1 MISTFPTW
9 NLKLSLLS
17 TDDDVDESVGG
28 IDFHLQLLSSLL
40 VPVDEAK
47 PHGGGVGVE
56 QLKLVMVM
64 VTMIMV
70 MVMITVVITVVM
82 EALKIPSSTELRQ
95 CHYRFLFFRLA

>member
-9 NLKLSLLS
+9 NSSMKLKSSIPS
-17 TDDDVDESVGG
+17 TDDDVDKSVVG

-56 QLKLVMVM
+56 KLKLKNNILLTCCLLSFINKDLVF
-64 VTMIMV
+64 
-70 MVMITVVITVVM
+70 VVQ
-82 EALKIPSSTELRQ
+82 PNS
-95 CHYRFLFFRLA
+95 HY

>member
-1 MISTFPTW
+1 MESQYHQLMMMMMKVVAMI
-9 NLKLSLLS
+9 
-17 TDDDVDESVGG
+17 
-28 IDFHLQLLSSLL
+28 FHLQLLSSLL

-70 MVMITVVITVVM
+70 MMVMITVVM
-82 EALKIPSSTELRQ
+82 EAPKIPSSPELR
-95 CHYRFLFFRLA
+95 

>member
-9 NLKLSLLS
+9 NSPMNLKLSIPS
-17 TDDDVDESVGG
+17 TDDDVDESGG
-28 IDFHLQLLSSLL
+28 NGFHLQLLSSLL

-70 MVMITVVITVVM
+70 MVMMVMITVVM
-82 EALKIPSSTELRQ
+82 EAPKIPSSPELR
-95 CHYRFLFFRLA
+95 

>member
-1 MISTFPTW
+1 MESQYHQLMMMMMKVVAMI
-9 NLKLSLLS
+9 
-17 TDDDVDESVGG
+17 
-28 IDFHLQLLSSLL
+28 FHLQLLSSLL

-70 MVMITVVITVVM
+70 MVMMVMITVVM
-82 EALKIPSSTELRQ
+82 EAPKIPSSPELR
-95 CHYRFLFFRLA
+95 

>member
-47 PHGGGVGVE
+47 PHGGGVWV
-56 QLKLVMVM
+56 QKLKLKKQHFIDLLFVIIYYQRPGFCCMHNQTATIRVF
-64 VTMIMV
+64 
-70 MVMITVVITVVM
+70 IT
-82 EALKIPSSTELRQ
+82 
-95 CHYRFLFFRLA
+95 

>member
-1 MISTFPTW
+1 M
-9 NLKLSLLS
+9 NLQLSIPS
-17 TDDDVDESVGG
+17 TDDDDDESCGNV
-28 IDFHLQLLSSLL
+28 FHLQLLSSLL

-70 MVMITVVITVVM
+70 MVMMVMITVVM
-82 EALKIPSSTELRQ
+82 RAPKIPSSPELR
-95 CHYRFLFFRLA
+95 

>member
-1 MISTFPTW
+1 M
-9 NLKLSLLS
+9 NLQLSIPS
-17 TDDDVDESVGG
+17 TDDDDDESGG
-28 IDFHLQLLSSLL
+28 NVFHLQLLSSLL

-70 MVMITVVITVVM
+70 MVMMVMITVVL
-82 EALKIPSSTELRQ
+82 EAQKIPSSTELR
-95 CHYRFLFFRLA
+95 